1 MTWVYILN
9 KGHLICFQWL
19 NFLFLC
25 YRFILN
31 GKFLLFLF
39 RCPADSDLGIVV
51 ELQTSGGPASDYDKH
66 SLITRAWTKLPL
78 FDGKG
83 QLIAG
88 KFRIPFRN
96 VPIKPYLHPSQLQNL
111 EKVCQIFRYF

>member
-1 MTWVYILN
+1 MEIPNYFHMSMLFEMLMFKCLINTVISIILS
-9 KGHLICFQWL
+9 
-19 NFLFLC
+19 
-25 YRFILN
+25 
-31 GKFLLFLF
+31 

-51 ELQTSGGPASDYDKH
+51 ELQTSGGPGSDYDKH

-78 FDGKG
+78 FDSKG

-111 EKVCQIFRYF
+111 DKVSS